1 MPKRKRGGPIDR
13 FVTPSRKPVSLS
25 LNRFEKAQ
33 VKTIAKRLDNRGKQ
47 ICEANHVTP
56 RDSGTGTSY
65 ANYPFPSVPNALADL
80 MDLVPD
86 IAQGDNREQRLGS
99 KIKLVAIRLKYW
111 FHIPPANSF
120 TNTNSTLACR
130 LLVLSPKLINKFS
143 TLQSNWDAGENLRRV
158 YLRDGESPT
167 SFQGDLKSLRF
178 PVNTALFTTH
188 ADRSFI
194 LRRGLTRSVTGA
206 TSGLTHVPDVQ
217 KWISMSLKVKSKHL
231 RFSGETDPQCD
242 NYCPFAILLYAPLN
256 GGIMDPAVDGYI
268 NGNCFVKC
276 QWHNMM

>member
-13 FVTPSRKPVSLS
+13 FVTPSRKPRSLA
-25 LNRFEKAQ
+25 LNQVEKAQ
-33 VKTIAKRLDNRGKQ
+33 VKTIAKRLDRQGKQ
-47 ICEANHVTP
+47 ICEANQTTP

-65 ANYPFPSVPNALADL
+65 ANYAFPSVPDALADL

-86 IAQGDNREQRLGS
+86 IVQGDNREQRLGS
-99 KIKLVAIRLKYW
+99 KIKLAAIKLKFW
-111 FHIPPANSF
+111 FHIPPANAF

-130 LLVLSPKLINKFS
+130 LLVLSPKLISKFS
-143 TLQSNWDAGENLRRV
+143 TLQSNWGAGENLRRV

-167 SFQGDLKSLRF
+167 AFQGDLKSLRF

-188 ADRSFI
+188 ADRSFT
-194 LRRGLTRSVTGA
+194 LRRGLLKSGGA
-206 TSGLTHVPDVQ
+206 NGLTHVPDVQ
-217 KWISMSLKVKSKHL
+217 KWISMSLKVKSKYL

-256 GGIMDPAVDGYI
+256 GGIMAPATDGYV

-276 QWHNMM
+276 QWRNMM